1 MNNSNELLLL
11 SLKDFYSN
19 ENNVSILLSIINS
32 ESKISLRLI
41 DWFIT
46 NYCKNN
52 KDKTSDKNIT
62 SIYQNYRAQLK
73 AYKKIKF
80 DPFRRRQR
88 ITFFYNDKEFMNT
101 TIGQLNFFKWAIDNR
116 ILDYIS
122 SRLEELEELMNVYQ
136 KTVKKHKEEKCI
148 VEVQEEKNVDDVDVS
163 VKSNK
168 YQIKILSNRT
178 TTVSF
183 D

>member
-88 ITFFYNDKEFMNT
+88 ITFFYNDREFMNT
-101 TIGQLNFFKWAIDNR
+101 TVGQLNFFKWAIENK

-136 KTVKKHKEEKCI
+136 KNVKKQKEEKCI
-148 VEVQEEKNVDDVDVS
+148 DVHEEKNVNDLDVS
-163 VKSNK
+163 VKPNK
-168 YQIKILSNRT
+168 YQIRILSNRT